1 MHYYVLTLLKV
12 FTDVFLSCYHILVCA
27 TISHFFSIH
36 SDILTYVE
44 SALSDFSFFFLS

>member
-1 MHYYVLTLLKV
+1 M

-44 SALSDFSFFFLS
+44 SALSEFFIFFVLVKFKNIFF